1 MSIFTDGRMTD
12 KVKCRQK
19 KETNHG
25 WGVGILREIDINHVM
40 SQLGIQ
46 PIQWQELQ
54 NQQNQQNEVK
64 CSTVI
69 DPSIETSHP
78 HNDSYAIK
86 FHLDLNVK
94 L

>member
-19 KETNHG
+19 KETYHG
-25 WGVGILREIDINHVM
+25 WSVGIVREIDINHVM

-54 NQQNQQNEVK
+54 DQQNQQNEVK
-64 CSTVI
+64 CTSVI
-69 DPSIETSHP
+69 DPSIETSQ
-78 HNDSYAIK
+78 
-86 FHLDLNVK
+86 LT
-94 L
+94 